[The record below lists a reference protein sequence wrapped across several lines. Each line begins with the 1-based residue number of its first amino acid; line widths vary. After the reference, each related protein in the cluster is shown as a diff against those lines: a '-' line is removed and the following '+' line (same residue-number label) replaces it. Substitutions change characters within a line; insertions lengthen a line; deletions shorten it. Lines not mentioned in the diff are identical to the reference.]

1 MTSRVRVI
9 ARCSGFLREAPWGCR
24 WKEQLSVPG
33 KDDVATEVE
42 GRNFCQEDPDRHID
56 PSSLKLPFSIIILVF
71 TNALGQ
77 LDKISQTY
85 ISSLAVMSV
94 SSISKGADNF
104 FFFSNSPKDLAEFLE
119 WSKHSTNSCW
129 FGLVSQIGRSSDHL
143 NFITYKIGMT
153 VFYPT
158 INTLWQY
165 FIEYKSTSRWLQGK
179 PVAYGLHR
187 PTA

>member
-1 MTSRVRVI
+1 MLGLLCLLRKPFFLHLSTHSNLGWMTSRVRVI

-119 WSKHSTNSCW
+119 
-129 FGLVSQIGRSSDHL
+129 
-143 NFITYKIGMT
+143 
-153 VFYPT
+153 
-158 INTLWQY
+158 
-165 FIEYKSTSRWLQGK
+165 
-179 PVAYGLHR
+179 
-187 PTA
+187 